1 MIECSRGP
9 GPLLRF
15 GRHTQQYGLNFSLNT
30 RRRLSQ
36 LQLSPKKNLNFN
48 SFFSNISTSI
58 LPCRYNKPTAVTCLS
73 QPPQRYLK

>member
-48 SFFSNISTSI
+48 SFFLATSQLQFFHVVI
-58 LPCRYNKPTAVTCLS
+58 INPLPLHVFHSPHSVI
-73 QPPQRYLK
+73 